1 MVFVCLFC
9 FSKELEG
16 LVVWEKHQLR
26 LHVLLGQVVATEVA
40 RIGHDAFEVP
50 GGDPHRDECEP

>member
-1 MVFVCLFC
+1 M
-9 FSKELEG
+9 G
-16 LVVWEKHQLR
+16 NAQLR

-40 RIGHDAFEVP
+40 RIGHDTFEVP